1 LLLWNDSSQQRLQ
14 CQAFCFVVLQLG
26 WRMDLA
32 EFLERKMKELG
43 LTAVEIERRS
53 NYTISDSQ
61 ISKIL
66 KRKVKRPSL
75 AILQALALGAGL
87 NEAELLKYAGA
98 AAKDKPN
105 PWPARE
111 LLQTMQK
118 IIGSKELT
126 ELIKLLVR
134 KTPEELRKL
143 LKSLK

>member
-1 LLLWNDSSQQRLQ
+1 
-14 CQAFCFVVLQLG
+14 
-26 WRMDLA
+26 MDLA
-32 EFLERKMKELG
+32 EFLELKMKETG

-75 AILQALALGAGL
+75 AILQALALGAGF
-87 NEAELLKYAGA
+87 NEAEVLKYAGVI
-98 AAKDKPN
+98 AKDKPN

-111 LLQTMQK
+111 LLNTMLK

-126 ELIKLLVR
+126 ELVKLLVN
-134 KTPEELRKL
+134 KKPEELRRL
-143 LKSLK
+143 LKNLK